1 MVGTRERV
9 PQIQLHDPAASV
21 VLANSAVSGG
31 GTDVLPAD
39 LALISVWEAVSDVNS
54 CVVACSRI

>member
-9 PQIQLHDPAASV
+9 PQIHLQDPAASV
-21 VLANSAVSGG
+21 VLANSAISGG

-39 LALISVWEAVSDVNS
+39 LTLISVWEAVNDVNS
-54 CVVACSRI
+54 RVVACSRI

>member
-9 PQIQLHDPAASV
+9 PQIQLHDPAARV

-31 GTDVLPAD
+31 GTVVLPAD

-54 CVVACSRI
+54 WVVAFSRI